1 MSDLINSASMTL
13 LEKGLDAVWRRQQVI
28 SNNIANAA
36 TPGYK
41 SKSLEFEEVLA
52 RQILKTGLTE
62 EELID
67 ALEKA
72 EPALVENNN
81 TIAREDGNNVN
92 LDKEN
97 VELAR
102 SQMQYNYMVD
112 SLNAQINRLKYVI
125 TEGRR

>member
-1 MSDLINSASMTL
+1 MTL

-52 RQILKTGLTE
+52 RQISKTGLTE

-125 TEGRR
+125 TEGRG